1 MSSLLTDFH
10 FLRPAW
16 LIAMI
21 PLLLLI
27 YFTVRAK
34 RRQGQWHQVLPSHL
48 ANLLIDEGDGV
59 KRQQSGLILSLCAV
73 IASVALAGPT
83 WERIEQPLFKVKQ
96 AQVIIA
102 DMSLSMYS
110 TDLAPNR
117 LTRAKFKIKDL
128 IARLSEGETGLIAY
142 AGDAFVISPMTQDVA
157 NLNNLLPALNP
168 QIMPVYGSN
177 PAIAI
182 DRALELLNQTQYKQG
197 QIYLVTDGLEP
208 GDSLA
213 ITQQLKNTQFSLN
226 ILGVG
231 TTKGAPI
238 KLPNDQLL
246 KDDNGNIVI
255 PKLQPNI
262 LRNLANTLSGRY
274 SNLTND
280 QSDIDFITGTVSPDD
295 IDEQTQ
301 DKQFGDQWHEVGP
314 YLVLLILPFAL
325 IAFRRGVLT
334 GIIGLS
340 IIMSYMPQPAFAKD
354 AANNEQTTLPTNAEV
369 SQKQKQDQQST
380 SENWLS
386 TLFKSKNQ
394 RGFAA
399 YQQQNYDK
407 ALTNFDDPQ
416 WRGASHYKQGNYEQ
430 ALQAFEHDKK
440 PKGLFNQANAL
451 AKMENYQDAIERLE
465 RLLEQEPQ
473 FPNAKENL
481 EAIKEMLKQQE
492 QQQQSQDGQQGDGEQ
507 QDSSQQESDS
517 QQQDGQDGEDQQ
529 NQQQSGDNQSQ
540 ESNPEK
546 SPNKESQQNEQ
557 QSSQSSD
564 KQQTTESK
572 DAKEPTDEEKAQQ
585 AKAQQAAQQ
594 KQQLF
599 NEENLTPEQLQRL
612 NQLVKKIPDD
622 PSLLLK
628 NKMAVEARKRQYQRV
643 TTKERKKW

>member
-1 MSSLLTDFH
+1 MSQWLIDFH

-16 LIAMI
+16 LFAIV
-21 PLLLLI
+21 PLLLLV
-27 YFTVRAK
+27 YFTLRAK
-34 RRQGQWHQVLPSHL
+34 RKQGQWHQVLPKHL
-48 ANLLIDEGDGV
+48 ASLLIDEGDGA
-59 KRQQSGLILSLCAV
+59 KRHQSGLVATLCA
-73 IASVALAGPT
+73 ILATLALAGPT
-83 WERIEQPLFKVKQ
+83 WERIEQPLFKVRQ

-128 IARLSEGETGLIAY
+128 ISRLSEGETGLVAY

-177 PAIAI
+177 PSIAI
-182 DRALELLNQTQYKQG
+182 ERALELLTQTQYSQG
-197 QIYLVTDGLEP
+197 QIYLITDGLEP
-208 GDSLA
+208 GDA
-213 ITQQLKNTQFSLN
+213 REITQLLKNTQFSLN

-238 KLPNDQLL
+238 KLPNGQLL
-246 KDDNGNIVI
+246 KDDSGNIVI

-262 LRNLANTLSGRY
+262 LRNLSNTLSGHY

-280 QSDIDFITGTVSPDD
+280 LSDIDFITSSVRAEN

-301 DKQFGDQWHEVGP
+301 DTQFGDQWHEVGP

-325 IAFRRGVLT
+325 VAFRRGTLASL
-334 GIIGLS
+334 IGLS
-340 IIMSYMPQPAFAKD
+340 LVMSYLPQPVLAAAALSQQTPALAK
-354 AANNEQTTLPTNAEV
+354 NTEV
-369 SQKQKQDQQST
+369 AKNINQKDFT
-380 SENWLS
+380 ENWWD
-386 TLFKSKNQ
+386 TLWKSDNQ
-394 RGFAA
+394 RGFDA
-399 YQQQNYDK
+399 YQRQNYDK
-407 ALTNFDDPQ
+407 ALADFNDPQ

-430 ALQAFEHDKK
+430 ALHAFERDPN

-451 AKMENYQDAIERLE
+451 AKMENYEEAIERLE
-465 RLLEQEPQ
+465 SLIEKEPD

-481 EAIKEMLKQQE
+481 ETIKDLLNQ
-492 QQQQSQDGQQGDGEQ
+492 QQQQSQDGQQGDGED
-507 QDSSQQESDS
+507 QDSSQQNSDNQD
-517 QQQDGQDGEDQQ
+517 QQEGQDGKSQDKE
-529 NQQQSGDNQSQ
+529 QQSGDNQSQ
-540 ESNPEK
+540 QGKSEESDDEK
-546 SPNKESQQNEQ
+546 SKQGEQ

-564 KQQTTESK
+564 EQQAQESK
-572 DAKEPTDEEKAQQ
+572 DPKELTDEEKAQQ
-585 AKAQQAAQQ
+585 AKEKQAAQQ

-599 NEENLTPEQLQRL
+599 NEDNLTPEQLQRL

>member
-1 MSSLLTDFH
+1 MSQWLIDFH

-16 LIAMI
+16 LFAIV
-21 PLLLLI
+21 PLLLLV
-27 YFTVRAK
+27 YFTLRAK
-34 RRQGQWHQVLPSHL
+34 RKQGQWHQVLPKHL
-48 ANLLIDEGDGV
+48 ASLLIDEGDGAQ
-59 KRQQSGLILSLCAV
+59 RHQSGLVATLCA
-73 IASVALAGPT
+73 ILATLALAGPT

-110 TDLAPNR
+110 TDLTPDR

-128 IARLSEGETGLIAY
+128 ISRLSEGETGLVAY

-177 PAIAI
+177 PAIAVE
-182 DRALELLNQTQYKQG
+182 RALELLTQTQYSQG
-197 QIYLVTDGLEP
+197 QIYLITDGLEP
-208 GDSLA
+208 GDA
-213 ITQQLKNTQFSLN
+213 REITQLLKNTQFSLN

-238 KLPNDQLL
+238 KLPNGQLL
-246 KDDNGNIVI
+246 KDDDGNIVI

-262 LRNLANTLSGRY
+262 LRNLSNTLSGRY

-280 QSDIDFITGTVSPDD
+280 LSDIDFITGSVSAED

-301 DKQFGDQWHEVGP
+301 DTQFGDQWHEIGP

-325 IAFRRGVLT
+325 VAFRRGALASL
-334 GIIGLS
+334 IGLS
-340 IIMSYMPQPAFAKD
+340 LVMSYLPQPVLAAAALSQQKPALAKNTEIAKNINQKD
-354 AANNEQTTLPTNAEV
+354 NTDNWWDTL
-369 SQKQKQDQQST
+369 
-380 SENWLS
+380 W
-386 TLFKSKNQ
+386 KSDNQ
-394 RGFAA
+394 RGFDA

-407 ALTNFDDPQ
+407 ALADFNDPQ

-430 ALQAFEHDKK
+430 ALHAFDND
-440 PKGLFNQANAL
+440 PTSKGLFNQANAL
-451 AKMENYQDAIERLE
+451 AKMENYEEAIERLE
-465 RLLEQEPQ
+465 SLIEKEPD

-481 EAIKEMLKQQE
+481 EAIKGMGK
-492 QQQQSQDGQQGDGEQ
+492 QQQSQDGQQGDGED
-507 QDSSQQESDS
+507 QDSSQQNSDNQD
-517 QQQDGQDGEDQQ
+517 QQEGQDGQSQDKD
-529 NQQQSGDNQSQ
+529 QQSGDNQSQ
-540 ESNPEK
+540 QGQPEESDDQSK
-546 SPNKESQQNEQ
+546 QNEQ

-564 KQQTTESK
+564 EQQAQESK
-572 DAKEPTDEEKAQQ
+572 EAKELTDEEKAQQ
-585 AKAQQAAQQ
+585 AKEKQAAQQ